1 MANKLETLIENV
13 NALVESEDGTPTDA
27 MMLKDT
33 VDYLNTQEDA
43 DGAPTEAVYLLDK
56 VTDLD
61 NQVDD
66 AIAKYEELNG

>member
-13 NALVESEDGTPTDA
+13 NTLVESEDGSPTDA

-33 VDYLNTQEDA
+33 VDYLNTQ
-43 DGAPTEAVYLLDK
+43 
-56 VTDLD
+56 
-61 NQVDD
+61 VDE

>member
-13 NALVESEDGTPTDA
+13 NALVEA
-27 MMLKDT
+27 
-33 VDYLNTQEDA
+33 EDA

-56 VTDLD
+56 VIDLD